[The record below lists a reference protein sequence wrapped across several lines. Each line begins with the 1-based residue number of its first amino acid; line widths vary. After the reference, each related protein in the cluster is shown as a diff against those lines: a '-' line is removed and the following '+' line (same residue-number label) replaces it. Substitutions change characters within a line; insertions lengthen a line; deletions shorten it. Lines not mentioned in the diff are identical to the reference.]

1 MNIGARPNAP
11 VQPQVETSC
20 ADVVHYSIC
29 LPCPACGIRAPQP
42 GRVRKMDSWTKPA
55 LFGHRNINGKYLP
68 VNCVFVNASLT
79 VFSGNKECPAPFTLT
94 RFMYN
99 SS

>member
-1 MNIGARPNAP
+1 MNMSARPNAL

-20 ADVVHYSIC
+20 ADVVQYSIC

-42 GRVRKMDSWTKPA
+42 GRVRKMDSRTKPA

-68 VNCVFVNASLT
+68 VNGVLVNAALT
-79 VFSGNKECPAPFTLT
+79 VFSGNKERPAPLTLAT
-94 RFMYN
+94 
-99 SS
+99 SD

>member
-1 MNIGARPNAP
+1 MNMGARPNAP

-20 ADVVHYSIC
+20 ADVVQYSIC

-42 GRVRKMDSWTKPA
+42 GRVRKMDSRTKPA

-68 VNCVFVNASLT
+68 VNGVLVNAALT
-79 VFSGNKECPAPFTLT
+79 VFSGNKGRRAPLTLAT
-94 RFMYN
+94 
-99 SS
+99 SD